1 MSEYS
6 EGSLAT
12 VIINLIRQKRMKKY
26 EKDELEVY
34 NEMLNEKLD
43 YHEYIKS
50 PEWKETSRLA
60 KERAGYRC
68 QLCNRKGNDSTLHT
82 HHRTYVRLG
91 IEFDED
97 LIVLCNSCHKKH
109 HNIELSQDE
118 DGNVQFG
125 KITF

>member
-1 MSEYS
+1 MSEYLS
-6 EGSLAT
+6 GSLAT
-12 VIINLIRQKRMKKY
+12 VIINFIRQKRMKEY

-50 PEWKETSRLA
+50 PGWKETSRLA

-68 QLCNRKGNDSTLHT
+68 QLCNRKGDDTTLHT

-97 LIVLCNSCHKKH
+97 LIVLCSSCHKKH
-109 HNIELSQDE
+109 HGI
-118 DGNVQFG
+118 
-125 KITF
+125 

>member
-12 VIINLIRQKRMKKY
+12 AIINLIRQKRMREY

-34 NEMLNEKLD
+34 YEMLNEKVD

-50 PEWKETSRLA
+50 PEWEETSKKS

-68 QLCNRKGNDSTLHT
+68 QLCNKKGTYTTLHT
-82 HHRTYVRLG
+82 HHRTYERLG
-91 IEFDED
+91 LEFDED
-97 LIVLCNSCHKKH
+97 LIVLCKKCHKKH
-109 HNIELSQDE
+109 HEIELHEESIFDE
-118 DGNVQFG
+118 ISDFS
-125 KITF
+125 F

>member
-1 MSEYS
+1 MSEYLS
-6 EGSLAT
+6 RSLAT
-12 VIINLIRQKRMKKY
+12 VIINFIRQKRMKEY

-50 PEWKETSRLA
+50 PEWKETSRRA
-60 KERAGYRC
+60 KERADYRC
-68 QLCNRKGNDSTLHT
+68 QLCNRKGDDTTLHT

-97 LIVLCNSCHKKH
+97 LIVLCSSCHKKH
-109 HNIELSQDE
+109 HGI
-118 DGNVQFG
+118 
-125 KITF
+125 